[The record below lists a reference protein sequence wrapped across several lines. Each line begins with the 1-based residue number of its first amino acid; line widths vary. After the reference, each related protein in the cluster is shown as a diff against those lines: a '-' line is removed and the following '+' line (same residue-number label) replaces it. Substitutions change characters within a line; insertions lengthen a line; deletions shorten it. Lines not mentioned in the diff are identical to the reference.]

1 MILALLIIKDI
12 FLLLI
17 FAAVGLLVE
26 MLLAILIDNRLK
38 DDANAKYK
46 WTKVACLS
54 YRLYLALMAYLIVL
68 LEICQ

>member
-1 MILALLIIKDI
+1 MILALLLMKDI
-12 FLLLI
+12 LLWII

-26 MLLAILIDNRLK
+26 MLIAILIDNSFK
-38 DDANAKYK
+38 GDDNAKHK
-46 WTKVACLS
+46 WTKVAWLS

>member
-12 FLLLI
+12 ILLLI

-26 MLLAILIDNRLK
+26 MLLAILIDNRFK
-38 DDANAKYK
+38 DDVNAKYK
-46 WTKVACLS
+46 WTKVAWLS
-54 YRLYLALMAYLIVL
+54 YRLYLALVTYGIVF

>member
-26 MLLAILIDNRLK
+26 MFLAILIDNRFK
-38 DDANAKYK
+38 DDVNAKYK
-46 WTKVACLS
+46 WTKVAWLS

>member
-26 MLLAILIDNRLK
+26 MFLAILIDNRFK
-38 DDANAKYK
+38 DDVNAKYK
-46 WTKVACLS
+46 WTKVAWLS
-54 YRLYLALMAYLIVL
+54 YRLYLALVTYVIVF

>member
-1 MILALLIIKDI
+1 MILALMLMKDI
-12 FLLLI
+12 LLWII

-26 MLLAILIDNRLK
+26 MLIAILIDNSFK
-38 DDANAKYK
+38 GDDNAKHK
-46 WTKVACLS
+46 WTKVAWLS

>member
-26 MLLAILIDNRLK
+26 MLLAILIDNRFK

-46 WTKVACLS
+46 WTKVAWLS

>member
-1 MILALLIIKDI
+1 MILALLIMKDI
-12 FLLLI
+12 LLWII

-26 MLLAILIDNRLK
+26 MLVITLIDNSFKGDENTQR
-38 DDANAKYK
+38 K
-46 WTKVACLS
+46 WIKVAWLS

>member
-26 MLLAILIDNRLK
+26 MLLAIRIDNRFK
-38 DDANAKYK
+38 DDVNAKYK
-46 WTKVACLS
+46 WTKVAWLS
-54 YRLYLALMAYLIVL
+54 YRLYLALVTYVIVF

>member
-26 MLLAILIDNRLK
+26 MLLAILIDNRFK
-38 DDANAKYK
+38 DDVNAKYK
-46 WTKVACLS
+46 WTKVAWLS

>member
-26 MLLAILIDNRLK
+26 MLLAILIDNRFK
-38 DDANAKYK
+38 DDVNAKYK
-46 WTKVACLS
+46 WTKVAWLS
-54 YRLYLALMAYLIVL
+54 YRLYLSLVTYVIFF

>member
-26 MLLAILIDNRLK
+26 MLLAILIDNRFK
-38 DDANAKYK
+38 DDVNAKYK
-46 WTKVACLS
+46 WTKVAWLS
-54 YRLYLALMAYLIVL
+54 YRLYLALVTYVIVF

>member
-26 MLLAILIDNRLK
+26 MFLAILIDNRFK
-38 DDANAKYK
+38 DDVNAKYK
-46 WTKVACLS
+46 WTKVAWLS
-54 YRLYLALMAYLIVL
+54 YRLYLALLAYLIVL

>member
-26 MLLAILIDNRLK
+26 MLLAILIDNRFK

-46 WTKVACLS
+46 WTKVAWLS
-54 YRLYLALMAYLIVL
+54 YRLYLALVTYAIVF

>member
-26 MLLAILIDNRLK
+26 MFLAILIDNRFK

-46 WTKVACLS
+46 WTKVAWLS
-54 YRLYLALMAYLIVL
+54 YRLYLALVTYVIVF

>member
-26 MLLAILIDNRLK
+26 MFLAILIDNRFK
-38 DDANAKYK
+38 DDVNAKYK
-46 WTKVACLS
+46 WTKVAWLS
-54 YRLYLALMAYLIVL
+54 YRLYLALVTYVIFF

>member
-26 MLLAILIDNRLK
+26 MFLAILIDNRFK
-38 DDANAKYK
+38 DDVNAKYK
-46 WTKVACLS
+46 WTKVAWLS
-54 YRLYLALMAYLIVL
+54 YRLYLALMAYIIVL

>member
-26 MLLAILIDNRLK
+26 MLLAILIDNRFK

-46 WTKVACLS
+46 WTKVAWLS
-54 YRLYLALMAYLIVL
+54 YRLYLALVTYVIVF

>member
-1 MILALLIIKDI
+1 MILALLIMKDI

-26 MLLAILIDNRLK
+26 MLLAILIDNRFK
-38 DDANAKYK
+38 DDVNAKYK
-46 WTKVACLS
+46 WTKVAWLS

>member
-17 FAAVGLLVE
+17 FASVGLLVE
-26 MLLAILIDNRLK
+26 MLLAILIDNRFK
-38 DDANAKYK
+38 DDVNAKYK
-46 WTKVACLS
+46 WTKVAWLS
-54 YRLYLALMAYLIVL
+54 YRLYLALVTYVIVF

>member
-26 MLLAILIDNRLK
+26 MLLTILIDNRFK
-38 DDANAKYK
+38 DDVNAKYK
-46 WTKVACLS
+46 WTKVAWLS
-54 YRLYLALMAYLIVL
+54 YRLYLALVTYVIVF